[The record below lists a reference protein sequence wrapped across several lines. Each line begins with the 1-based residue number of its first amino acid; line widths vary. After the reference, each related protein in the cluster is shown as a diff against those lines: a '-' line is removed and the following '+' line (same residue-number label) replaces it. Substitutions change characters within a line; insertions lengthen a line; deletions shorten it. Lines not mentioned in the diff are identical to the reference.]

1 MTLLQV
7 FYDGACP
14 LCRREIAFM
23 RRLDRG
29 RAIQFMDV
37 STETGSC
44 PMDRAQLLARFH
56 ALENGQMKSGAEAF
70 TAVWRAIPALRPFG
84 VAARIPFVLRD
95 LERAYLLFL
104 RARPSLQT
112 ALNRLERP
120 GAAR

>member
-37 STETGSC
+37 STGTGGC
-44 PMDRAQLLARFH
+44 PIDSALLLARFH
-56 ALENGQMKSGAEAF
+56 ALENGQIKFGAEAF
-70 TAVWRAIPALRPFG
+70 AAVWRAIPALRPFG
-84 VAARIPFVLRD
+84 VAARIPLVLRG

-104 RARPSLQT
+104 RARPLLQT

-120 GAAR
+120 RAAR